1 VARAH
6 AGIFKWLMLGVTL
19 RFLTLTSAPGA
30 DYSRLNRHFEV
41 LVKRIK
47 RSFGCQFEYIK
58 IKTRE
63 GNGVLHVIYAGPY
76 IPQPWLSRN
85 WEEIHGAKV
94 VHIRKMYFGK
104 GLRNYL
110 GSYLQDQ
117 GRLSYS
123 RGWFKSGWASAYRR
137 IQSDHKCRY
146 VLVSRLGVRPPVFC
160 LRAWSKWFF
169 WIYDPI
175 LFEQFLT
182 KCLDENFLNARAR
195 QIKTN

>member
-1 VARAH
+1 
-6 AGIFKWLMLGVTL
+6 M
-19 RFLTLTSAPGA
+19 
-30 DYSRLNRHFEV
+30 
-41 LVKRIK
+41 KRIK

-94 VHIRKMYFGK
+94 VHIRKMYFGM